1 MKNLQTHMNDYLD
14 FCASQKCL
22 DEKTLK
28 AYRIDLRQFSE
39 QTAVADAAEITSDI
53 LEKYITILHQQYK
66 PRTAKR
72 KIASVK
78 ALFHYF
84 EYKEIIDRNPFNKIQ
99 IRFREPVILPK
110 TIPLHTVETFL
121 AAIYRQRNYAKTDY
135 QKRNALR
142 DAAVVELLFSTG
154 MRISELCTLKDEDV
168 NLYDGIILIYGKGDK
183 ERRIQIGNAAVIRIL
198 EEYRDSF
205 HKEIL
210 SLLDTSRSF
219 LGVPLG
225 FDGSQRISPVYPITS
240 ATSSVSALMVSSLP
254 VPAFTVSLP
263 L

>member
-1 MKNLQTHMNDYLD
+1 MNDYLD

-84 EYKEIIDRNPFNKIQ
+84 EYKEIID
-99 IRFREPVILPK
+99 
-110 TIPLHTVETFL
+110 
-121 AAIYRQRNYAKTDY
+121 
-135 QKRNALR
+135 
-142 DAAVVELLFSTG
+142 
-154 MRISELCTLKDEDV
+154 
-168 NLYDGIILIYGKGDK
+168 
-183 ERRIQIGNAAVIRIL
+183 
-198 EEYRDSF
+198 
-205 HKEIL
+205 
-210 SLLDTSRSF
+210 
-219 LGVPLG
+219 
-225 FDGSQRISPVYPITS
+225 
-240 ATSSVSALMVSSLP
+240 
-254 VPAFTVSLP
+254 
-263 L
+263 